1 MSVGDVGEEALTYGL
16 PKGAAVRSVVEDGP
30 AAKAGI
36 QENDIITGVNG
47 TEITCGDDLV
57 KAIGSVSVGDELE
70 LTVYR
75 QNKTLKLKVT
85 VEEKIQQAREDE
97 TEAADGSD
105 PHESQRMPQQ
115 EMPQQE
121 MPQQEMPQQG
131 NPFGGMDPFEYFF
144 GN

>member
-1 MSVGDVGEEALTYGL
+1 MYG
-16 PKGAAVRSVVEDGP
+16 
-30 AAKAGI
+30 
-36 QENDIITGVNG
+36 
-47 TEITCGDDLV
+47 C
-57 KAIGSVSVGDELE
+57 GSVSVGDELE

-75 QNKTLKLKVT
+75 QNETLKLKVT

-105 PHESQRMPQQ
+105 PRESQQMPQQ
-115 EMPQQE
+115 EL
-121 MPQQEMPQQG
+121 PQQEMPQQG